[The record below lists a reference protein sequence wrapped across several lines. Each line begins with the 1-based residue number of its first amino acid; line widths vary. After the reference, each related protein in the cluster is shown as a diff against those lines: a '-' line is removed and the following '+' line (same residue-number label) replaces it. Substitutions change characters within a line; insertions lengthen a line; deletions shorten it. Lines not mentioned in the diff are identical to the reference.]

1 MAIKVGERM
10 PDGTLLR
17 MGPNGAEK
25 VATRD
30 LFAGRRVV
38 VFGLPGA
45 FTGTCSTA
53 HVPSYMRVLPSL
65 TARGVD
71 EVVCIA
77 GNDPW
82 VMRAWG
88 EQTGAASAGI
98 TMLGDPSGAYIE
110 ALGTA
115 FDAPDTGFLRRSRRF
130 SALVQDG
137 IVELWHEE
145 AGPGVCEATAGEA
158 MLAAIG

>member
-1 MAIKVGERM
+1 MAVRVGERM
-10 PDGTLLR
+10 PGGTLLR
-17 MGPNGAEK
+17 MGDKGVEPVPMGP
-25 VATRD
+25 V
-30 LFAGRRVV
+30 FSGRRVV

-71 EVVCIA
+71 EVVCVA
-77 GNDPW
+77 ANDPW
-82 VMRAWG
+82 VMKAWG
-88 EQTGAASAGI
+88 EATGAASAGI
-98 TMLGDPSGAYIE
+98 TMLGDPSGDWIE
-110 ALGTA
+110 ALGTL
-115 FDAPDTGFLRRSRRF
+115 FDAPQVGFVRRSRRF
-130 SALVQDG
+130 SAFVEDG
-137 IVELWHEE
+137 TVRLWQEE

>member
-1 MAIKVGERM
+1 MAVKVGERM
-10 PDGTLLR
+10 PEGTLLR
-17 MGPNGAEK
+17 MGDKGVEP
-25 VATRD
+25 VPTRD
-30 LFAGRRVV
+30 IFQGRRIV

-45 FTGTCSTA
+45 FTSTCSTA
-53 HVPSYMRVLPSL
+53 HVPSYMRVLASL

-88 EQTGAASAGI
+88 EATGAASAGI
-98 TMLGDPSGAYIE
+98 TMLGDPSGDWIE
-110 ALGTA
+110 ALGVL
-115 FDAPDTGFLRRSRRF
+115 FDAPQAGFLRRARRF
-130 SALVQDG
+130 SAFVEDG
-137 IVELWHEE
+137 VVRIWQEE